1 MAGKKWLVVLG
12 VVNVLAIAGII
23 FWYINR
29 DNTPPVI
36 TREEEIIYEETMADE
51 ELLQGVTA
59 MDGTDGDVSHT
70 LVVEKVTVNPNS
82 LNAVVT
88 YGAMDKAGNI
98 AKQSFPME
106 MKEVMPEVIVE
117 DSPEPAEGDVFTL
130 EAGEAVIDAET
141 VDETVTEETEEETTE
156 EETTEELTEEESEGD
171 ENDEESQDEDDAEE
185 ENGAQEEERPRQDNS
200 QPQINQE
207 EIPVLNFGASEVK
220 TKKGYNPAW
229 VTVIS
234 QMQDNKDSYE
244 YLLQHLV
251 IHGEFNNAEVGT
263 YDVSVSTVDS
273 DGHESTARAIRIIVE
288 EY

>member
-36 TREEEIIYEETMADE
+36 TREEEIIYEETMTDE
-51 ELLQGVTA
+51 ELLAGVVA
-59 MDGTDGDVSHT
+59 KDATDGDVSHT
-70 LVVEKVTVNPNS
+70 LVVEKVTVNQNTG
-82 LNAVVT
+82 NAVVT
-88 YGAMDKAGNI
+88 YGAMDQSGNI
-98 AKQSFPME
+98 AKQSFQ
-106 MKEVMPEVIVE
+106 MKMKKVMPEVTMETIE
-117 DSPEPAEGDVFTL
+117 ESSSGEVFTL
-130 EAGEAVIDAET
+130 EAGEAVIDAENT
-141 VDETVTEETEEETTE
+141 DEDMTEETTEETTE
-156 EETTEELTEEESEGD
+156 EETTEESTEEELEGD

-200 QPQINQE
+200 QPQINPE